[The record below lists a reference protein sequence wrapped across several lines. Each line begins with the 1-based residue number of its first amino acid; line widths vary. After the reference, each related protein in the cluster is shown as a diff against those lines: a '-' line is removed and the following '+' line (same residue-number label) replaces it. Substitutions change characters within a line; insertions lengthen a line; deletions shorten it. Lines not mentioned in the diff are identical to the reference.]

1 MKVQIAPSILSADFG
16 RLAAEVKAVED
27 AGADV
32 IHVDVMDGHFV
43 PNITLGPLIV
53 KAIKPV
59 TTLPL
64 DCHLMISDPDSY
76 IEAFADAGADWI
88 TVHVEACVHLHRTI
102 QAIKALGVKAGA
114 VLNPATPLSTLD
126 YVLED
131 LDLVLLMSVNP
142 GFGGQGF
149 IPSALRKIRELKAMI
164 QDRGLDIPIEVDGG
178 VNLKTIRDVA
188 AAGAEICVAGSAVY
202 KTDDYAATIRALK
215 KAAG

>member
-1 MKVQIAPSILSADFG
+1 M
-16 RLAAEVKAVED
+16 
-27 AGADV
+27 
-32 IHVDVMDGHFV
+32 
-43 PNITLGPLIV
+43 
-53 KAIKPV
+53 
-59 TTLPL
+59 
-64 DCHLMISDPDSY
+64 
-76 IEAFADAGADWI
+76 
-88 TVHVEACVHLHRTI
+88 
-102 QAIKALGVKAGA
+102 
-114 VLNPATPLSTLD
+114 LD

-149 IPSALRKIRELKAMI
+149 IPSALRKIRELKAII

-202 KTDDYAATIRALK
+202 GTEDYAATIRALK